1 MMLDQSQASQ
11 SALLEL
17 AIAIQQIAAPTFA
30 EGQRAAWVTQRLAA
44 LGLCDVASDELS
56 NVYAR
61 LPGRNALAPALLI
74 SAHTDTVFPADTDL
88 SLQIDQPHKRVAGPG
103 IGDNSLG
110 VAALLQLAELF
121 TKTGSPVDIWFVA
134 NTGEEGLGDLRG
146 MRAVFDRLAD
156 RVGAC
161 VVLEGMGL
169 GRIVHMGLGS
179 RRYRVAVTAPGGH
192 SWSAFGSPSAVHLL
206 VQIAEKLTRLDVPSH
221 PRTTFNIGRI
231 GGGTSIN
238 TIAESAW
245 LELDLRSEEASALQH
260 TIEQVTNIVR
270 RFQTP
275 AMKRQGVQV
284 AMEGI
289 GNRPTGSIPANHPLV
304 VAAERSLIAAGIP
317 VEAGERMSST
327 DANVPL
333 SLGIPAVC
341 LGVTRGANAHRVD
354 EWISTAELG
363 QGMQHLAMVSM
374 WAAKWLASGK
384 RI

>member
-1 MMLDQSQASQ
+1 
-11 SALLEL
+11 
-17 AIAIQQIAAPTFA
+17 
-30 EGQRAAWVTQRLAA
+30 
-44 LGLCDVASDELS
+44 
-56 NVYAR
+56 
-61 LPGRNALAPALLI
+61 
-74 SAHTDTVFPADTDL
+74 
-88 SLQIDQPHKRVAGPG
+88 
-103 IGDNSLG
+103 
-110 VAALLQLAELF
+110 
-121 TKTGSPVDIWFVA
+121 
-134 NTGEEGLGDLRG
+134 

-179 RRYRVAVTAPGGH
+179 RRYRVVVTAPGGH

-284 AMEGI
+284 AMERI